1 MNLMQAFFWDVGLF
15 FSWSLHSLSG
25 AHGGVLKVC
34 WGVVSRLREQIL
46 VWFMPE
52 MHKWVKF
59 GVQYSSPCPDL
70 LTDSLSML
78 ELVCTLIDL
87 HCGEQH
93 LHRRGDVPVWWH
105 PCGIVYM
112 NLFI

>member
-1 MNLMQAFFWDVGLF
+1 MQAFFWDVGLF
-15 FSWSLHSLSG
+15 FSWSLHSLRG

-52 MHKWVKF
+52 MRKWVKF

-70 LTDSLSML
+70 PTDSLSML

-93 LHRRGDVPVWWH
+93 LPQERGCACVVASLWDYLH
-105 PCGIVYM
+105 ESLHL
-112 NLFI
+112 N